1 MPDMTD
7 EASSNSSDFD
17 EPNEDSESGSEQAPE
32 PAGRGGGKDLE
43 RLRQIYLN
51 SNADETLEKHKR
63 KNQKKEMAQA
73 TTRKMT
79 TRAGNKHKNEEPLKI
94 VRDAKQLQSSQP
106 ENVRTAQM
114 MTDFG
119 KKTIVTPDAQEQRKG
134 YKTPPQQEPRSD
146 TTMAD
151 SESEKPSPLEQAMR
165 IGQELYG
172 FNHCK
177 IRDDKKVFK
186 YEPRPLDKLGVERD
200 RVVPSHY
207 IKHAEL
213 VLPENQ
219 TTYEK
224 NWSYHRPLYEI
235 TEEMK

>member
-1 MPDMTD
+1 
-7 EASSNSSDFD
+7 
-17 EPNEDSESGSEQAPE
+17 
-32 PAGRGGGKDLE
+32 
-43 RLRQIYLN
+43 
-51 SNADETLEKHKR
+51 
-63 KNQKKEMAQA
+63 
-73 TTRKMT
+73 MT

-119 KKTIVTPDAQEQRKG
+119 KKTIVTPDAQEPRKG
-134 YKTPPQQEPRSD
+134 CKTPPQQEQRSD
-146 TTMAD
+146 STKAD

-235 TEEMK
+235 TEEMKKKLVENGVGMRPEYAQMVIDCWEKVSINERRTGKEFLRNRFRQIHAKEYRL